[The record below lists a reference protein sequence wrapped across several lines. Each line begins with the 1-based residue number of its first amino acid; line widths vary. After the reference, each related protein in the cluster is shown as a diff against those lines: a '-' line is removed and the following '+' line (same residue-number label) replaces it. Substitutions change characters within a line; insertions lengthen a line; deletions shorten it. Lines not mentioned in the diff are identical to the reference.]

1 MTQDEY
7 VFQVLE
13 KYEDSDDE
21 VLEVQNLANSVSNT
35 LSSWAGDALSNI
47 SFSGAFAKGTTVKG
61 SSDID
66 LFISLKSSTSN
77 TLKEIYE
84 SLFNFA
90 SEKGWNPRP
99 QNVSVRIVQGKY
111 KIDLVP
117 AKKQGNLHNWHSLYK
132 SKTQNWTQTNVATH
146 ISSVINSNRINEIKT
161 IKIWRNL
168 NNLNFPSFYL
178 ELTVINALYGKRG
191 TNLADNVLYALRYI
205 GDYFANSRIIDPA
218 NTNNIISNDFS
229 FEEKTYIAQ
238 VAKNSANQS
247 DWGSII
253 W

>member
-1 MTQDEY
+1 MTPDEY
-7 VFQVLE
+7 VFQVLQ
-13 KYEDSDDE
+13 KYQDSRSE
-21 VLEVQNLANSVSNT
+21 ILQVETLATSIANELSVWANDC
-35 LSSWAGDALSNI
+35 LSDI
-47 SFSGAFAKGTTVKG
+47 SYSGAFAKGTTVKG

-84 SLFNFA
+84 SLFDFA

-99 QNVSVRIVQGKY
+99 QNVSVRIIQAKY
-111 KIDLVP
+111 EIDLVP

-132 SKTQNWTQTNVATH
+132 SKTQTWTQTNVATH
-146 ISSVINSNRINEIKT
+146 ITSVINSNRLNEIKA

-191 TNLADNVLYALRYI
+191 VNLADNVLYALRYI
-205 GDYFANSRIIDPA
+205 GDYFANSRVSDPA

-229 FEEKTYIAQ
+229 FEEKNYIAQ
-238 VAKNSANQS
+238 IAKTSANQS

>member
-7 VFQVLE
+7 VFQILE
-13 KYEDSDDE
+13 KYEDSDAE
-21 VLEVQNLANSVSNT
+21 VLEVQNLANSISNN
-35 LSSWAGDALSNI
+35 LSFWAGDALSNI

-66 LFISLKSSTSN
+66 LFISLKSSTTN
-77 TLKEIYE
+77 TLRDIYE

-117 AKKQGNLHNWHSLYK
+117 AKKQEIFHNWHSLYK
-132 SKTQNWTQTNVATH
+132 SKTQTWTQTNVASH
-146 ISSVINSNRINEIKT
+146 ISTVINSNRINEIKA

-178 ELTVINALYGKRG
+178 ELTVINALYGKRNI
-191 TNLADNVLYALRYI
+191 NLADNVLYTLRYI
-205 GDYFANSRIIDPA
+205 GERFANSRVIDPA

-229 FEEKTYIAQ
+229 SEEKSYIAQ
-238 VAKNSANQS
+238 VAETSASQS
-247 DWGSII
+247 GWGSII